1 VNFSAR
7 SIERLAACGLAA
19 AMMFGAPA
27 ASAQSQRNQIPW
39 ETMQQHSFDV
49 GAGGTLHVDLTDAD
63 VAVGTSSSG
72 TAEVTISLRSN
83 DMEWARD
90 RFERTNYGARLD
102 GNTVIVESDEE
113 PRNSWVSGKWMSV
126 NVEVRVPSRFDLEVS
141 TRDGDI
147 EAASFEG
154 NARMRSQDG
163 DIRVESLTGDDID
176 LGTQDGDVRAARL
189 AGAAIVLR
197 SQDGDI
203 EVDTV
208 RGALA
213 AHTQDGDIHI
223 GAAEAPEI
231 ELDTSDGDIHVGI
244 AGASHMRLDA
254 DDGDI
259 SLEVPSSLQAEI
271 DLRGE
276 EVTLRGIGS
285 LNGEVS
291 RHRARGTING
301 GGETITARSGDG
313 DVRLIGR

>member
-1 VNFSAR
+1 
-7 SIERLAACGLAA
+7 
-19 AMMFGAPA
+19 
-27 ASAQSQRNQIPW
+27 
-39 ETMQQHSFDV
+39 MQQHRFDV
-49 GAGGTLHVDLTDAD
+49 GAGGTLRVDLTDAD
-63 VAVGTSSSG
+63 LAVGSSATG
-72 TAEVTISLRSN
+72 AAEVTISLRSN

-90 RFERTNYGARLD
+90 RFERTNYRARLD
-102 GNTVIVESDEE
+102 GDTVIVESDEE
-113 PRNSWVSGKWMSV
+113 PRNSWVSGNWMSV

-141 TRDGDI
+141 TQDGDI
-147 EAASFEG
+147 DAGSFEG

-163 DIRVESLTGDDID
+163 DIRVETLTGDDID

-189 AGAAIVLR
+189 IGAAIVLR

-203 EVDTV
+203 EVDTL
-208 RGALA
+208 RGAVA

-223 GAAEAPEI
+223 GAAEAPKI

-244 AGASHMRLDA
+244 VGAAHMRIDA

-259 SLEVPSSLQAEI
+259 SIEAPSSLQAEI

-291 RHRARGTING
+291 RGRARGTING
-301 GGETITARSGDG
+301 GGEAITARSGDG
-313 DVRLIGR
+313 NVRLIGR